1 MCPKTCGKRVRQ
13 VVAPVSAPAQQS
25 AKVIIPGDQIAVRNG
40 LRALFDTILLR
51 SLPEDGRSTAEIV
64 LAEALNNIVEH
75 AYSSHD
81 GEIEI
86 TLHLR
91 QNELVCKISDTGL
104 PMPDGKLPA
113 GILAPLE
120 PPADLP
126 EGGFGWHLI
135 RSLSKDLDY
144 RRENGRN
151 LLSFRLDTQQ
161 CGD

>member
-1 MCPKTCGKRVRQ
+1 MRPSVP
-13 VVAPVSAPAQQS
+13 ALAQQS
-25 AKVIIPGDQIAVRNG
+25 AKVTIPGDQMAVRNG

-51 SLPEDGRSTAEIV
+51 SLSENGRGTVEIV

-75 AYSSHD
+75 AYASQD

-86 TLHLR
+86 TLQLR

-104 PMPDGKLPA
+104 PMPDEKLPA
-113 GILAPLE
+113 GILAPLK
-120 PPADLP
+120 PAADLP

-151 LLSFRLDTQQ
+151 QLSFRLDTQQ

>member
-1 MCPKTCGKRVRQ
+1 M
-13 VVAPVSAPAQQS
+13 VAPVSAPAQQS